1 MKDNEKTIEY
11 LRSVRSEL
19 AGDVLPPSFAKLY
32 SQYTRLRMN
41 QPGLRGWRD
50 KEFSDRLADA
60 VTLIDAGLSERE
72 FGGEEWRE
80 ALKRSGE
87 LLEWLSH
94 PELNIERLPLRLLS
108 AGVYQLAGYPALSMG
123 LLKSDQSDSSDSQI
137 LIALLR
143 GDFPKVLALIIDY
156 WGSELTER
164 QKRGG
169 TFRHIDISDV
179 NSRLVDEI
187 VKALG
192 VLCTY
197 MRWEDNGR
205 LEQAQQKLRDLSN
218 IMIYGT
224 DNYSWLLSKIVSEVV
239 GEYISGSMRS
249 YVLKLQNGVSDYGKT
264 AFERYLRSNY
274 KARKSLAWYSQ
285 VRGIERL
292 LEDGSFAL
300 CTPTGSGK
308 TTIAELAIIQSMF
321 QKENE
326 DTFFIVGPIVMY
338 LVPSRALAT
347 EVESKLG
354 TVLGNL
360 GSHSVKV
367 TGLYGGIDWGPT
379 DAWVTS
385 VEPTVLICTYEK
397 GEALIRFLGPLFLNR
412 VSLVVIDEAHSVQFN
427 GKSYDDLRSADDR
440 SLRLEMLANRLLRY
454 VGEKRI
460 IALSAVAD
468 ESESLA
474 HWVSGSKAATPVIST
489 YRSTR
494 QLIGRLEWA
503 QSGQYEIR
511 YDTLNG
517 NDLGFSEDGG
527 KEDVPYIQKPFA
539 QFPIPYQSIPKMFI
553 NEKKGVS
560 KRQRPYLFWSAMQLA
575 QPDEQGVQHSVL
587 ISITQHVSG
596 YAEDFLYILNK
607 TFAGMQLPEFF
618 TLPTDSHHRELYE
631 KSLNAC
637 ADYFGVDSNEYQLLN
652 KGIVVHHGNMPGL
665 LARLLVELIQK
676 QIVHIAIA
684 TSTLSEGVNLPFETI
699 IIPTLLRS
707 GEPLSI
713 SEFKNLIGR
722 AGRPGWGTEGRT
734 FVFLESRPSDY
745 SSRSARQ
752 NYFHIIDELTKA
764 QLPQENK
771 PVLSPLGALMSH
783 IKAAWTLV
791 SNSRSVPEFMEW
803 LERTVPLENPAEGAR
818 LTAEEALDSLD
829 GYLLSILVEQ
839 EMLTDQ
845 LINNSDL
852 EQYLI
857 DVWRKTYANYVM
869 RRDDLWERVFAARGR
884 AVQENVYPEP
894 EIRRRLY
901 RTSVSPR
908 FGKRI
913 LNGYRSIREHLVT
926 GTNYPEWPVEGR
938 LQFIIDTVELISNL
952 GKFRIPDSFGK
963 GKNAPTWEEI
973 ITWWM
978 NPTGARKSPTKKQV
992 SEWIKFVKRQ
1002 FEYKFN
1008 WGLGT
1013 VLALILDDV
1022 NKGDLQKTSIE
1033 DWPKTGLPWIVF
1045 WLKELITWGTLDP
1058 VAALLLANGVEHTRS
1073 AAETRAR
1080 DYYITCT
1087 EISVDEKL
1095 NPTRIKAWSNQFV
1108 KKRTSILA
1116 EFHSNDIR
1124 VNLSRDFA
1132 KVNISEWR
1140 VVPITF
1146 DDSISWIDPAGY
1158 ELATSKVPDNWG
1170 ATMESTYDFVLNTN
1184 SKSIKISKFL

>member
-1 MKDNEKTIEY
+1 M
-11 LRSVRSEL
+11 
-19 AGDVLPPSFAKLY
+19 
-32 SQYTRLRMN
+32 
-41 QPGLRGWRD
+41 
-50 KEFSDRLADA
+50 
-60 VTLIDAGLSERE
+60 
-72 FGGEEWRE
+72 
-80 ALKRSGE
+80 
-87 LLEWLSH
+87 
-94 PELNIERLPLRLLS
+94 NIEGLPLRLLS
-108 AGVYQLAGYPALSMG
+108 AGAYQLAGFPALSLG
-123 LLKSDQSDSSDSQI
+123 LLNIEESDSSDSQI
-137 LIALLR
+137 LFALLR
-143 GDFPKVLALIIDY
+143 GDFPRLFTLIIDY
-156 WGSELTER
+156 WGTELTER
-164 QKRGG
+164 HNREG
-169 TFRHIDISDV
+169 TFGHINISYI

-192 VLCTY
+192 ILCTY
-197 MRWEDNGR
+197 MRWEENGR
-205 LEQAQQKLRDLSN
+205 LEKAQQKLRDMTN

-239 GEYISGSMRS
+239 QEYVTSSMRS
-249 YVLKLQNGVSDYGKT
+249 YVRKLQNGVSGYGKT

-274 KARKSLAWYSQ
+274 RARKSLAWYSQ

-321 QKENE
+321 QKEDE
-326 DTFFIVGPIVMY
+326 DNFFNVGPIVMY

-385 VEPTVLICTYEK
+385 LEPTVLICTYEK

-427 GKSYDDLRSADDR
+427 GKSYDDLRNADDR

-454 VGEKRI
+454 VGDKRI

-474 HWVSGSKAATPVIST
+474 QWVSGSETATPVIST

-517 NDLGFSEDGG
+517 NDLGFNEDGG
-527 KEDVPYIQKPFA
+527 QEDVPYIQKPFA
-539 QFPIPYQSIPKMFI
+539 SFPVPYQSIPKIFI

-560 KRQRPYLFWSAMQLA
+560 KRQRPYLFWAAMQLA
-575 QPDEQGVQHSVL
+575 QPDEHGVQHSVL
-587 ISITQHVSG
+587 ISITQHVGG
-596 YAEDFLYILNK
+596 YAEDFLYVLNK
-607 TFAGMQLPEFF
+607 TFVGIKLPNFF
-618 TLPTDSHHRELYE
+618 TLPSDSYHRELFE
-631 KSLNAC
+631 KCLNAC
-637 ADYFGVDSNEYQLLN
+637 ADYFGSDSNEFQLLT
-652 KGIVVHHGNMPGL
+652 KGVVVHHGSMPGL

-684 TSTLSEGVNLPFETI
+684 TSTLSEGVNLPFETV

-707 GEPLSI
+707 GESMPV
-713 SEFKNLIGR
+713 SEFKNLVGR

-734 FVFLESRPSDY
+734 LIFLESRPSDY
-745 SSRSARQ
+745 SSRSARK
-752 NYFHIIDELTKA
+752 NYFRIIDELTNA
-764 QLPQENK
+764 QLPEEDTS
-771 PVLSPLGALMSH
+771 VLSPLGALMSH
-783 IKAAWTLV
+783 IKDAWVQV

-803 LERTVPLENPAEGAR
+803 LERTVPLEDQAKGNK
-818 LTAEEALDSLD
+818 LIAEEALDSLD
-829 GYLLSILVEQ
+829 GFILSILVEQ
-839 EMLTDQ
+839 EMMTGHQ
-845 LINNSDL
+845 INSSDI

-857 DVWRKTYANYVM
+857 EVWRKTYAKYVM
-869 RRDDLWERVFAARGR
+869 NQVKFWERVFATRGR
-884 AVQENVYPEP
+884 AVQKNIYPDA

-908 FGKRI
+908 FGKKI
-913 LNGYRSIREHLVT
+913 LNDYRSIREHLIT
-926 GTNYPEWPVEGR
+926 GENYPEWSVEER
-938 LQFIIDTVELISNL
+938 LKFIIETVELISNL
-952 GKFRIPDSFGK
+952 GKFKIPDIYGK
-963 GKNAPTWEEI
+963 GKNAPAWEEI
-973 ITWWM
+973 MTWWM
-978 NPTGARKSPTKKQV
+978 NSSGARKSPTKKQV
-992 SEWIKFVKRQ
+992 SGWIKFVKTQ

-1013 VLALILDDV
+1013 VLALILDDI
-1022 NKGDLQKTSIE
+1022 NEGALQETGI
-1033 DWPKTGLPWIVF
+1033 DVWPKTGLPWIVF
-1045 WLKELITWGTLDP
+1045 WLKELINWGTLDP

-1073 AAETRAR
+1073 AAEIRTR
-1080 DYYITCT
+1080 DYYKTCKGIPVD
-1087 EISVDEKL
+1087 EILNPSRIKRWLKQVVEKRASKLPEFHLKDISV
-1095 NPTRIKAWSNQFV
+1095 S
-1108 KKRTSILA
+1108 
-1116 EFHSNDIR
+1116 
-1124 VNLSRDFA
+1124 LSRDFT
-1132 KVNISEWR
+1132 KVNIPEWR

-1146 DDSISWIDPAGY
+1146 DNFISWIDPAGY
-1158 ELATSKVPDNWG
+1158 ELATSKIPDKWG
-1170 ATMESTYDFVLNTN
+1170 ANMESAFDFVLNT
-1184 SKSIKISKFL
+1184 SSRTVKVSRFL